1 MEGMNPLTA
10 PRLTARRRRGSC
22 TATQLSAHLI
32 AMLHTAGQAR
42 QNPVLPVAGG
52 EVSPVCHCFPSLLR
66 AAQGDGS
73 VLAADGHLQSKL
85 RLLFRR
91 SFS

>member
-1 MEGMNPLTA
+1 MNPLTA

-42 QNPVLPVAGG
+42 QNHWCAIA
-52 EVSPVCHCFPSLLR
+52 SPPYLGQHREMAACWLLMGTSNPS
-66 AAQGDGS
+66 
-73 VLAADGHLQSKL
+73 
-85 RLLFRR
+85 
-91 SFS
+91 